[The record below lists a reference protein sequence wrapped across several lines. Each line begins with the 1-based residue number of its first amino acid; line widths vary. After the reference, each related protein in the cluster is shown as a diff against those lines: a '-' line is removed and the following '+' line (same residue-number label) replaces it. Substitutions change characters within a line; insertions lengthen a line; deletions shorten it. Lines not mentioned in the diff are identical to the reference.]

1 MSSSIH
7 IADPAYFT
15 DDKGVK
21 WCVDWREVTKYADD
35 TRGLYGF
42 FKLLGRTYSVIAFDG
57 RAPRRRITKYEKVPP
72 LSLSTPQPDYPD
84 YPKALMVE
92 TETEPEVKRSGSKYH
107 RIIQGFGGDKVTVD
121 VYRVIDAFAVTDPG
135 IQHALKKLLCAGI
148 RGKGDCQQDL
158 SEAIDAV
165 QATLDKLRE

>member
-15 DDKGVK
+15 DDEGVE
-21 WCVDWREVTKYADD
+21 WCVDWKEVTKYADD

-42 FKLLGRTYSVIAFDG
+42 FTMLGVAYSVLAFDG
-57 RAPRRRITKYEKVPP
+57 RAPRRRITKYVKVS
-72 LSLSTPQPDYPD
+72 LGLSTPLPN
-84 YPKALMVE
+84 YPKALSVVN
-92 TETEPEVKRSGSKYH
+92 EVKSSGSKYH

-121 VYRVIDAFAVTDPG
+121 IYRVIDAFAVTDPG